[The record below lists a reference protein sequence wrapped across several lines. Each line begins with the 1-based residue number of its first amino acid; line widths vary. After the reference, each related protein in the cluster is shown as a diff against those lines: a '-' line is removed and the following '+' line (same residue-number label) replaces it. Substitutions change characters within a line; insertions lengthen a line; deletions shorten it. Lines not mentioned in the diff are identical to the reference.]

1 MKTTT
6 LFCILATQ
14 TISPPLGSPAVASS
28 WVLQNKVLAI
38 WSYNFGSGIS
48 LNWDM
53 LIQFTTL
60 SEGKW
65 QPGRTS
71 FCVFRHPLLL
81 DNMARVSLPL
91 RSFYLRH
98 TIFHQKKTVALQ
110 SNHPSMQQ
118 TVKRTFPHKPLY
130 RMLAFEKQ

>member
-38 WSYNFGSGIS
+38 WSYNFGSDIS

-71 FCVFRHPLLL
+71 FCVFPS
-81 DNMARVSLPL
+81 SLAPGQHGQSQSTTKVFL
-91 RSFYLRH
+91 FEAFYFPPEENRGF
-98 TIFHQKKTVALQ
+98 TKQ
-110 SNHPSMQQ
+110 PSI
-118 TVKRTFPHKPLY
+118 H
-130 RMLAFEKQ
+130 AANC